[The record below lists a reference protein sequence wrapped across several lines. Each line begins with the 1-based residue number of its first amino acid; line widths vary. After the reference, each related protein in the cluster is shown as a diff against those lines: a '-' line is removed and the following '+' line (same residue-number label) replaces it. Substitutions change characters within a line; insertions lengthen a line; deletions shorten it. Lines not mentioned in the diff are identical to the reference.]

1 MDKDMDRRIYL
12 NNLYDYYKG
21 LFTEKQQEYFEEYY
35 YNNLSL
41 SEIAENNN
49 VSRNAVHNQVKIVET
64 RLEELENILGLYKKK
79 EQIIDLIFNIMGWD
93 KKLKNISYQ
102 PNVF

>member
-21 LFTEKQQEYFEEYY
+21 LFTDKQQEYFEEYY

-49 VSRNAVHNQVKIVET
+49 VIRNAVHNQVKNKT
-64 RLEELENILGLYKKK
+64 
-79 EQIIDLIFNIMGWD
+79 
-93 KKLKNISYQ
+93 
-102 PNVF
+102 